1 VTRARALFAATA
13 GAWLLP
19 PGRPGIG
26 VVIVSLLVAFAAAG
40 GRRPTFAGAVLATL
54 ALFLCVVAA
63 LRDAQWVVLVSLA
76 AAVVLA
82 SAAAAAG
89 ETWVRVGAGC
99 IAVAL
104 RLADAPAEAR
114 SLELDTARVR
124 RFAPAARGAFVGVVV
139 VVPFGVL
146 FWTADG
152 AFAQLGSS
160 LPHPSADA
168 VPGRLLA
175 FVLVLALVV
184 GLVLAR
190 RHPPQYEVAPPE
202 GPVAFA
208 EWAIPLALLDA
219 LFLAFVLVQIA
230 VLFGGNDRVLHTA
243 GLTYAEYARQGFA
256 QLLAAASLTLLVVAG
271 ATRYAG
277 AGPTRR
283 DRLVLRALLGV
294 LCVLTLVVLASALRR
309 LGLYEDAYGFTRP
322 RLAAHG
328 LGLWLALVFLLLLAA
343 GSTSHG
349 RWLPR
354 TALVAT
360 GGSLLAFAL
369 ANPDRMIAER
379 NVARWEATGRIDVP
393 YLRSLSADA
402 VPALDR
408 LPPGLRAAA
417 LTRIRRRVAEHEAW
431 SSANLSRARARESL
445 DTEPP
450 LLR

>member
-1 VTRARALFAATA
+1 VTHRHALFAAA
-13 GAWLLP
+13 AAAWLLP
-19 PGRPGIG
+19 SGRPGVG
-26 VVIVSLLVAFAAAG
+26 VVIVALLVAFAAAG
-40 GRRPTFAGAVLATL
+40 PRRPTFVGALLAAL
-54 ALFLCVVAA
+54 AVALCAVSA
-63 LRDAQWVVLVSLA
+63 LRDAQWVVLASLA

-89 ETWVRVGAGC
+89 ETWSRVAAGSV
-99 IAVAL
+99 AVVL

-114 SLELDTARVR
+114 AFGAPEIERVR
-124 RFAPAARGAFVGVVV
+124 RLAPAVRGACVGVVV

-160 LPHPSADA
+160 VPHPPLDA
-168 VPGRLLA
+168 VPRRVLA

-190 RHPPQYEVAPPE
+190 RRPPTWEVGSTERRATF
-202 GPVAFA
+202 V

-219 LFLAFVLVQIA
+219 LFLAFVVVQVA

-243 GLTYAEYARQGFA
+243 GLTYAEYARQGFG

-277 AGPTRR
+277 VTTRR
-283 DRLVLRALLGV
+283 DRIVLRALLGV
-294 LCVLTLVVLASALRR
+294 LCLLTLVVLASALRR
-309 LGLYEDAYGFTRP
+309 LGLYEDAYGFTRL

-328 LGLWLALVFLLLLAA
+328 LDLWLAMLFVLLLAA
-343 GSTSHG
+343 GMARHA

-360 GGSLLAFAL
+360 GATLLVFAL

-379 NVARWEATGRIDVP
+379 NVARWDATGRIDVA

-402 VPALDR
+402 VPALER
-408 LPPGLRAAA
+408 LPPGLRAQA
-417 LTRIRRRVAEHEAW
+417 LASVRERLATREPW
-431 SSANLSRARARESL
+431 SSANLARARARESL
-445 DTEPP
+445 DRERPG
-450 LLR
+450 LR

>member
-1 VTRARALFAATA
+1 
-13 GAWLLP
+13 
-19 PGRPGIG
+19 
-26 VVIVSLLVAFAAAG
+26 
-40 GRRPTFAGAVLATL
+40 
-54 ALFLCVVAA
+54 
-63 LRDAQWVVLVSLA
+63 
-76 AAVVLA
+76 
-82 SAAAAAG
+82 
-89 ETWVRVGAGC
+89 
-99 IAVAL
+99 
-104 RLADAPAEAR
+104 
-114 SLELDTARVR
+114 
-124 RFAPAARGAFVGVVV
+124 
-139 VVPFGVL
+139 
-146 FWTADG
+146 
-152 AFAQLGSS
+152 
-160 LPHPSADA
+160 
-168 VPGRLLA
+168 
-175 FVLVLALVV
+175 
-184 GLVLAR
+184 
-190 RHPPQYEVAPPE
+190 
-202 GPVAFA
+202 
-208 EWAIPLALLDA
+208 
-219 LFLAFVLVQIA
+219 
-230 VLFGGNDRVLHTA
+230 
-243 GLTYAEYARQGFA
+243 
-256 QLLAAASLTLLVVAG
+256 
-271 ATRYAG
+271 
-277 AGPTRR
+277 
-283 DRLVLRALLGV
+283 
-294 LCVLTLVVLASALRR
+294 VLTLVVLASALRR

-445 DTEPP
+445 DMEPP

>member
-1 VTRARALFAATA
+1 MTNRRALFAAAA

-26 VVIVSLLVAFAAAG
+26 VVVVALLVVFAAAG
-40 GRRPTFAGAVLATL
+40 RHRPTFAGALLATL
-54 ALFLCVVAA
+54 AVALCVVAP
-63 LRDAQWVVLVSLA
+63 LRDAQWVVFVSLA

-89 ETWVRVGAGC
+89 ETWAQVAVGSV
-99 IAVAL
+99 AVAL
-104 RLADAPAEAR
+104 RLAAVAEAR
-114 SLELDTARVR
+114 LLDAPDVARLR
-124 RFAPAARGAFVGVVV
+124 RLAPAVRGAFVGVVV
-139 VVPFGVL
+139 VVPFGIL

-168 VPGRLLA
+168 VPGRVLA

-190 RHPPQYEVAPPE
+190 RRPPVWDVGRPDGRATL
-202 GPVAFA
+202 A

-219 LFLAFVLVQIA
+219 LFLAFVVVQIA

-256 QLLAAASLTLLVVAG
+256 QLLAAASLTLFVVAG
-271 ATRYAG
+271 AARYAG
-277 AGPTRR
+277 ADTRR
-283 DRLVLRALLGV
+283 DRIVLRALLGV
-294 LCVLTLVVLASALRR
+294 LCLLTLVVLASALRR
-309 LGLYEDAYGFTRP
+309 LGLYEDAYGFTRL

-328 LGLWLALVFLLLLAA
+328 LDLWLAMLFVLVLAA
-343 GSTSHG
+343 GTTRHA

-360 GGSLLAFAL
+360 GATLLAFAL
-369 ANPDRMIAER
+369 ANPDRMTAER
-379 NVARWEATGRIDVP
+379 NVARWEATGRIDVA

-408 LPPGLRAAA
+408 LPPGLRARA
-417 LTRIRRRVAEHEAW
+417 LERLRRRLAAREPW
-431 SSANLSRARARESL
+431 SSANLGRARARESL
-445 DTEPP
+445 DRERPG
-450 LLR
+450 LR